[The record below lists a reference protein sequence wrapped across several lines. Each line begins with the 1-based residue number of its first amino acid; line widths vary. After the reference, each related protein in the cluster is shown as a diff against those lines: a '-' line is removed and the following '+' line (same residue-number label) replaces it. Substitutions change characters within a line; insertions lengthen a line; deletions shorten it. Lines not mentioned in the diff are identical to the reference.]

1 MTTLPPLVKAAA
13 SESPTKRALK
23 RFRKNTLAMIS
34 LAFVAI
40 ITVVSLVSLVKTPQD
55 PYAINKGQGFRPPSW
70 AAGAVDAAKF
80 PETPNHFFLGSDE
93 LGRDVFS
100 RLLKGG
106 MMSLSV
112 GFLATFVAL
121 LIGVT
126 WGLFAAFKGGAT
138 DQVMMRFV
146 DILYSLPYMF
156 FVILLAAVSSDIVD
170 SLDKHLIKGGH
181 HLPDWLKTNI
191 LIFVLFF
198 AIGAVSWLTMSR
210 IVRGQVLSLKQKEF
224 VEAARALGVPTWR
237 ILFSH
242 ILPNCLGPIIIYST
256 LTVAVVIL
264 EESFLSFIGLGVQPP
279 FASWGTLAAD
289 GAQGISVY
297 ATRWWLVF
305 FPGLMITSTL
315 MAINFVGDGLRDAF
329 DPRLSR

>member
-1 MTTLPPLVKAAA
+1 MSETTRAVA
-13 SESPTKRALK
+13 ESPTRRALK
-23 RFRKNTLAMIS
+23 RFRKNRLAMLS
-34 LAFVAI
+34 LAFLSV
-40 ITVVSLVSLVKTPQD
+40 VVMVSLAALVWTPRS
-55 PYAINKGQGFRPPSW
+55 PSEINKGDGFRPPAW
-70 AAGAVDAAKF
+70 AEAA
-80 PETPNHFFLGSDE
+80 PGPGQSANYYFLGTDE

-100 RLLKGG
+100 RLLLGG
-106 MMSLSV
+106 TMSLAV
-112 GFLATFVAL
+112 GFLATLVAL
-121 LIGVT
+121 VIGVT
-126 WGLFAAFKGGAT
+126 WGLVAGYRGGAI
-138 DQVMMRFV
+138 DQVMMRIV

-156 FVILLAAVSSDIVD
+156 FVILLAAVSKDLVD
-170 SLDKHLIKGGH
+170 AADARFGGV
-181 HLPDWLKTNI
+181 PAWVKTNA
-191 LIFVLFF
+191 LIFVLFI

-224 VEAARALGVPTWR
+224 IEAARALGVPMR
-237 ILFSH
+237 KILFSH
-242 ILPNCLGPIIIYST
+242 ILPNCLGPIIIYAT

-289 GAQGISVY
+289 GAQGISIY
-297 ATRWWLVF
+297 ATRWWLVL

>member
-1 MTTLPPLVKAAA
+1 MSAAKTPA
-13 SESPTKRALK
+13 AESPTQRALK
-23 RFRKNTLAMIS
+23 RFKKNRLAMAS
-34 LAFVAI
+34 LGFLAMV
-40 ITVVSLVSLVKTPQD
+40 TLVSLVSLFWTPRD
-55 PYAINKGQGFRPPSW
+55 PNHIYAGQGFRPPAW
-70 AAGAVDAAKF
+70 AAGSADAAAHPGAPARF
-80 PETPNHFFLGSDE
+80 WLGTDE
-93 LGRDVFS
+93 LGRDVLS
-100 RLLKGG
+100 RLMKGG
-106 MMSLSV
+106 MMSLAV
-112 GFLATFVAL
+112 GFLAALVAL
-121 LIGVT
+121 LIGVS
-126 WGLFAAFKGGAT
+126 WGLYAGFRGGLA

-156 FVILLAAVSSDIVD
+156 FVILLAAVSSDIVAA
-170 SLDKHLIKGGH
+170 LDRWLGLHWNA
-181 HLPDWLKTNI
+181 HLPDRVKTNL

-224 VEAARALGVPTWR
+224 VEAARALGVPMR
-237 ILFSH
+237 KILFAH
-242 ILPNCLGPIIIYST
+242 ILPNCLGPIIIYAT
-256 LTVAVVIL
+256 LTVAIVIL

-289 GAQGISVY
+289 GAQGISIY